1 MILVNGIQRIGASV
15 LQFLQEIGH
24 HTFLFFKS
32 TASFRYA
39 LTHHRL
45 VFDQMFKIG
54 LRSFPLVTVV
64 SIFTG
69 AVTSWQAAYQLKG
82 LVSMDY
88 LGAAASMAILIE
100 LSPVL
105 TGLVVAGRV
114 GASIAAELGTMKV
127 TEQIDAL
134 ESLAIDPVQYLAV
147 PRITA
152 GWTMLPVLVI
162 YSNVV
167 AHLGAFAVA
176 NALLDV
182 STGTFF
188 NSVRRYFLVHN
199 VYSGLIK
206 ALVFGWG
213 TALIGC
219 SIGFR
224 TTGGAEG
231 VGASTIKAFV
241 YSSAFILVMDYVL
254 ATILF

>member
-1 MILVNGIQRIGASV
+1 
-15 LQFLQEIGH
+15 
-24 HTFLFFKS
+24 
-32 TASFRYA
+32 
-39 LTHHRL
+39 
-45 VFDQMFKIG
+45 
-54 LRSFPLVTVV
+54 
-64 SIFTG
+64 
-69 AVTSWQAAYQLKG
+69 
-82 LVSMDY
+82 
-88 LGAAASMAILIE
+88 
-100 LSPVL
+100 
-105 TGLVVAGRV
+105 
-114 GASIAAELGTMKV
+114 
-127 TEQIDAL
+127 
-134 ESLAIDPVQYLAV
+134 
-147 PRITA
+147 
-152 GWTMLPVLVI
+152 MLPVLVI

-182 STGTFF
+182 STATFF

-199 VYSGLIK
+199 VVSGLVK

-254 ATILF
+254 ATLLF

>member
-1 MILVNGIQRIGASV
+1 MAKALLGI
-15 LQFLQEIGH
+15 
-24 HTFLFFKS
+24 
-32 TASFRYA
+32 RYG
-39 LTHHRL
+39 LTHRHL
-45 VFDQMFKIG
+45 VLEQMYKIG
-54 LRSFPLVTVV
+54 VRSFPLVTVV

-88 LGAAASMAILIE
+88 LGAAASMAIFIE

-114 GASIAAELGTMKV
+114 GASIAAELGTMRV

-134 ESLAIDPVQYLAV
+134 ESLAIDPVDYLAL

-167 AHLGAFAVA
+167 AHLGAFVVA
-176 NALLDV
+176 NVLLGV
-182 STGTFF
+182 SAGTFF
-188 NSVRRYFLVHN
+188 VSVQRYFLVHN
-199 VYSGLIK
+199 VISGLIK
-206 ALVFGWG
+206 ALVFGGG

-241 YSSAFILVMDYVL
+241 YSSGFILVMDYVL
-254 ATILF
+254 ATVLF

>member
-1 MILVNGIQRIGASV
+1 MLNGIQRLGAGV
-15 LQFLQEIGH
+15 LQFFQEIGA
-24 HTFLFFKS
+24 HTLLFLKS
-32 TASFRYA
+32 VTGFQYMF
-39 LTHHRL
+39 THPHL
-45 VFDQMFKIG
+45 LLEQMVKIG
-54 LRSFPLVTVV
+54 VRSFPLVTVV

-88 LGAAASMAILIE
+88 LGGAASMAIFIE

-114 GASIAAELGTMKV
+114 GASIAAELGTMRV

-134 ESLAIDPVQYLAV
+134 ESLAIDPVRYLAL

-152 GWTMLPVLVI
+152 GWTMLPMLVI

-167 AHLGAFAVA
+167 AHLGAYVVA

-188 NSVRRYFLVHN
+188 SSVQRHFVAHN

-206 ALVFGWG
+206 ALVFGGG

-219 SIGFR
+219 SIGFQ
-224 TTGGAEG
+224 TSGGAEG

-254 ATILF
+254 ATLLF